1 MTSKVFLHFSV
12 TGFGWSYFKQKPINC
27 NHCEYNFKSIYLT
40 YKCEKG
46 DMVDLSTHAEDL
58 KLRLMTIELLRTAK
72 YKRNITYR
80 ELASKTDLPVTVLSR
95 YAKGHV
101 LPNTTRAKQL
111 WRVLNKMVGLEAELR
126 SRIKF
131 DDAGYFDNTE
141 IVGDYNILQQAANH
155 ALANFAG
162 KRVTKV
168 LTAAVDGIPLAT
180 MVANALGVNLIVAK
194 RNKEVGV
201 KAFIDETYILGR
213 DSGVTVTLYI
223 PKEAIK
229 KRDSVLIVDDMIKS
243 GETQEALVTL
253 VKKSKAEVSGIFSLI
268 AVGEEWKKRL
278 KSGEESPSKSLPP

>member
-1 MTSKVFLHFSV
+1 
-12 TGFGWSYFKQKPINC
+12 
-27 NHCEYNFKSIYLT
+27 
-40 YKCEKG
+40 
-46 DMVDLSTHAEDL
+46 
-58 KLRLMTIELLRTAK
+58 
-72 YKRNITYR
+72 
-80 ELASKTDLPVTVLSR
+80 VLF
-95 YAKGHV
+95 
-101 LPNTTRAKQL
+101 
-111 WRVLNKMVGLEAELR
+111 R
-126 SRIKF
+126 S
-131 DDAGYFDNTE
+131 
-141 IVGDYNILQQAANH
+141 
-155 ALANFAG
+155 AG

-201 KAFIDETYILGR
+201 KAFLDETFVLGR

-278 KSGEESPSKSLPP
+278 KSGEDSPVEVVTHLKSPLDTSA

>member
-1 MTSKVFLHFSV
+1 M
-12 TGFGWSYFKQKPINC
+12 
-27 NHCEYNFKSIYLT
+27 
-40 YKCEKG
+40 
-46 DMVDLSTHAEDL
+46 STHAEDL

-80 ELASKTDLPVTVLSR
+80 ELATKTGLPVTVLSR

-111 WRVLNKMVGLEAELR
+111 WRVLTKLVGLEAELR

-131 DDAGYFDNTE
+131 DETGYFDNTE
-141 IVGDYNILQQAANH
+141 IV
-155 ALANFAG
+155 
-162 KRVTKV
+162 
-168 LTAAVDGIPLAT
+168 GIPLAT
-180 MVANALGVNLIVAK
+180 MVANALGVNLVVAK

-201 KAFIDETYILGR
+201 KAFLDETYILGR

-229 KRDSVLIVDDMIKS
+229 KRDSVLVVDDMIKS

-253 VKKSKAEVSGIFSLI
+253 VKKSKAELSGIFSLI

-278 KSGEESPSKSLPP
+278 KYGEESPVEVVTYLKSPFDNSS